1 MKPLLILLSVFIS
14 FHCQSNE
21 IGKTIDMAHLV
32 SNWKMCFSNIVRA

>member
-21 IGKTIDMAHLV
+21 IGKTIDMNFTQRIHLV
-32 SNWKMCFSNIVRA
+32 PLSK